1 MTRQGLGTGMTEQSK
16 FGVPSQGTECVGG
29 HPLSEPP
36 EAGLAGPGI
45 YEIVPVGKLV
55 LLFGKVERL
64 SLCHIKSHL

>member
-45 YEIVPVGKLV
+45 
-55 LLFGKVERL
+55 
-64 SLCHIKSHL
+64 